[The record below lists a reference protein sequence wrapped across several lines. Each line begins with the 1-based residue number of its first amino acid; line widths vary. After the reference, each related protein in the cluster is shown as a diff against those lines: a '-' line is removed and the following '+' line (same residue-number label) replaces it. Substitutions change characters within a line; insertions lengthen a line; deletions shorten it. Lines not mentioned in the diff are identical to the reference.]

1 MHIGDLARS
10 AAVNV
15 QTIRFYE
22 RQGLLPAPLRNESG
36 YRCYD
41 ENDRER
47 VIFIKRNQELGFTLA
62 EIKQLMDLHR
72 VVAAIPKPLR
82 RKPNELS
89 GIIAIGRER
98 LDVVN
103 QKIRTLHNMRRQLV
117 SLIQQLESPVV
128 LHCPVSQDPPRVP
141 SKCPQKSS

>member
-1 MHIGDLARS
+1 MHIGDLARG
-10 AAVNV
+10 AAVNI

-22 RQGLLPAPLRNESG
+22 RQGLIPAPLRNESG

-41 ENDRER
+41 EHDLER
-47 VIFIKRNQELGFTLA
+47 VIFIKRNQELGFTLV
-62 EIKQLMDLHR
+62 EIKQLIELHR

-82 RKPNELS
+82 RKPNELR

-98 LDVVN
+98 LDVIN
-103 QKIRTLHNMRRQLV
+103 QKIRILHTMRRQLV

-128 LHCPVSQDPPRVP
+128 LTCPVSRTSHKTQRK
-141 SKCPQKSS
+141 SPQKSS